1 MSGKAKPSSAAK
13 IDSRVRRTR
22 DALGD
27 ALIALMQEQPF
38 DSITVQHI
46 LDRAEIGRST
56 FYSHYRDKN
65 DLFLS
70 DLEDFF
76 EGMSTM
82 LLRRREDSHRVVP
95 VGEMFAHIAEMRSLH
110 TALVAAD
117 KQRDFLELGQGY
129 FARAIDQRLA
139 ELPSTREIAP
149 PRRTAMAHAFAGA
162 FLSLLSWWIAQPA
175 PPSAEDMDQIFHQMV
190 WSGVNAE
197 ELPEA
202 KASNP

>member
-1 MSGKAKPSSAAK
+1 MSGKTKRSRKP
-13 IDSRVRRTR
+13 DSRVRRTR

-27 ALIALMQEQPF
+27 ALVALMQEKPF

-56 FYSHYRDKN
+56 FYSHYLDKN

-76 EGMSTM
+76 EGMSTL
-82 LLRRREDSHRVVP
+82 LLRRREDSNRVVP
-95 VGEMFAHIAEMRSLH
+95 VCELFAHIAEMRTLY

-117 KQRDFLELGQGY
+117 KQHEFFELAQGY

-139 ELPSTREIAP
+139 QLASTRAIAP
-149 PRRTAMAHAFAGA
+149 ARRSAMAHAFAGA
-162 FLSLLSWWIAQPA
+162 FLSLLSWWIAQPT

-190 WSGVNAE
+190 WSGVNAK
-197 ELPEA
+197 ELPTA
-202 KASNP
+202 KASDT

>member
-1 MSGKAKPSSAAK
+1 VSGKTKRSRKP
-13 IDSRVRRTR
+13 DSRVRRTR

-27 ALIALMQEQPF
+27 ALVALMQEQPF
-38 DSITVQHI
+38 ESITVQHI

-56 FYSHYRDKN
+56 FYSHYLDKN

-76 EGMSTM
+76 EGMSTL
-82 LLRRREDSHRVVP
+82 LLRRREDSNRLVP
-95 VGEMFAHIAEMRSLH
+95 VRELFAHIAEMHSLY

-117 KQRDFLELGQGY
+117 KQHEFLELGQGY

-139 ELPSTREIAP
+139 KLAATRAIAP
-149 PRRTAMAHAFAGA
+149 ARRTAMAHAFAGA

-175 PPSAEDMDQIFHQMV
+175 PPSAEEMDLIFHQMV
-190 WSGVNAE
+190 WSGVNAQTA
-197 ELPEA
+197 A
-202 KASNP
+202 KFPAGK